1 VAWVRSGLDLGL
13 WHLVG
18 VEQLI
23 EFFQFV
29 RCYGETS
36 AIILVWLHQF
46 EKGREKVCVEFWRN
60 KLGSPAFGGRLK
72 LGDISMIVKLRR
84 GDDSLAIALIAWN
97 RREYSVVMLLGS

>member
-1 VAWVRSGLDLGL
+1 MAWVRSGLDLRL

-23 EFFQFV
+23 EFYQLV
-29 RCYGETS
+29 CYYGETS
-36 AIILVWLHQF
+36 TIILVWLHQF

-72 LGDISMIVKLRR
+72 F
-84 GDDSLAIALIAWN
+84 
-97 RREYSVVMLLGS
+97 